1 MSNLPENRK
10 HPQQP
15 GPPSFLPEQAKKY
28 PKIKE
33 LVAPV
38 GKTIPEL
45 LEESVAQQE
54 HFKALVEQG
63 EMEMEVSYFPA
74 KAGKKQELNFKFR
87 S

>member
-1 MSNLPENRK
+1 MTNFPEKCKTPASSALDLPAQSN
-10 HPQQP
+10 
-15 GPPSFLPEQAKKY
+15 KY
-28 PKIKE
+28 PNLSG

-38 GKTIPEL
+38 KRTIPEL

-54 HFKALVEQG
+54 PFKAFVEQG
-63 EMEMEVSYFPA
+63 ETEMEVSFSPP

>member
-10 HPQQP
+10 NPQQP
-15 GPPSFLPEQAKKY
+15 GPPPPQEPPKKY

-38 GKTIPEL
+38 GKSIPEL

-54 HFKALVEQG
+54 PFKALVEQR
-63 EMEMEVSYFPA
+63 EMEMEVSYFPS

>member
-10 HPQQP
+10 NPQQLGLLP
-15 GPPSFLPEQAKKY
+15 QPSELPRKY

-33 LVAPV
+33 IVAPV
-38 GKTIPEL
+38 GKSIPEL

-54 HFKALVEQG
+54 PFRALVAKG
-63 EMEMEVSYFPA
+63 EMEMEVSYFPS
-74 KAGKKQELNFKFR
+74 KAGQKQELNLKFR

>member
-10 HPQQP
+10 NPQQP
-15 GPPSFLPEQAKKY
+15 SQPPPENSRKY

-38 GKTIPEL
+38 GKSLPEL

-54 HFKALVEQG
+54 PFKALVEQG
-63 EMEMEVSYFPA
+63 EMEMEVSYAPS
-74 KAGKKQELNFKFR
+74 KACKKQELNFKFR